1 MLLSY
6 FIEQARANRQAPTP
20 TTLDLP
26 PAICQVVKEVPPP
39 IKQPLAEVARVLED
53 AMRPPPAIDPR
64 HRRDIIGEQDDPEAY
79 VAWLLAK
86 D

>member
-20 TTLDLP
+20 PTLELP
-26 PAICQVVKEVPPP
+26 PAIRQAAKEVPPRVR
-39 IKQPLAEVARVLED
+39 QPLAEMAMALED
-53 AMRPPPAIDPR
+53 AKRPPPAIDPR
-64 HRRDIIGEQDDPEAY
+64 HRRDIIAEQPNPPAY